1 MDKKRQRKRERD
13 AWWKKTEV
21 YYSRHLHSKS
31 IVSLWALASSFIQS
45 FIHSFIQNCSSIM
58 KSKSKFKLINI
69 LSTFE
74 ERPKQWRFIC
84 KIAFERPS
92 AWYPSANYLDKSRI
106 FCLIYE
112 FFSHFVCNSMCML
125 LEQLIS
131 IQNAIVNKL
140 KLYGYGNLHFHR
152 SITLFFDTYTLV
164 VDNLLVSVGECANG
178 SRG

>member
-1 MDKKRQRKRERD
+1 MHKWCGQKETEGEGERD
-13 AWWKKTEV
+13 TWWKKKQ
-21 YYSRHLHSKS
+21 RFAIQGICIAK
-31 IVSLWALASSFIQS
+31 ASYHFGHWHPRS

-74 ERPKQWRFIC
+74 
-84 KIAFERPS
+84 RPS
-92 AWYPSANYLDKSRI
+92 AGTRVQIISIRAEYFAWFMS
-106 FCLIYE
+106 

-152 SITLFFDTYTLV
+152 SITLFFDTCTFV
-164 VDNLLVSVGECANG
+164 VDNLLVCVWECASG